1 MSITDLL
8 CVSEDPSRVMDQI
21 RASLKLKN
29 DKTEEPDFYLGV
41 NLKKKPLNGKP
52 VWTISSSD
60 YLKAAIE
67 NSEKRLKKRGERLP
81 SRATTPMMQT
91 YKPEEDDSQELD
103 SNGVRD
109 RQSRYSY

>member
-1 MSITDLL
+1 MS
-8 CVSEDPSRVMDQI
+8 QI
-21 RASLKLKN
+21 RTSLKLK
-29 DKTEEPDFYLGV
+29 KGKVEEEDFYLGANV
-41 NLKKKPLNGKP
+41 MNKALNGKP
-52 VWTISSSD
+52 VWTMLSFD

-67 NSEKRLKKRGERLP
+67 SLEKRLKKRGERLP

-109 RQSRYSY
+109 RQGRYSY